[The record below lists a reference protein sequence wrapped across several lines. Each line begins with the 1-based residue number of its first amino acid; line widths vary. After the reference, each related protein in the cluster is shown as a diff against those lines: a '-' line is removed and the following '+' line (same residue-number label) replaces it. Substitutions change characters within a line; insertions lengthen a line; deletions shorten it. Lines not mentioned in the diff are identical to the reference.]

1 MPKRVD
7 DNQTDIVKTFRSIGF
22 SVLILSDVGKGCPDI
37 LVGFRGVNYLVEIKD
52 GAKSPS
58 KQRLTS
64 HEDEFH
70 QSWRGQV
77 IIIRSI
83 NEVLKFVSTI
93 TRPA

>member
-1 MPKRVD
+1 MANRVD
-7 DNQTDIVKTFRSIGF
+7 DNQRDIVKTFRDIGF

-37 LVGFRGVNYLVEIKD
+37 LVGFRGMNYLVEIKD

-58 KQRLTS
+58 KQRLTP